1 MTDLTGKSAIVTGA
15 SRGIGAAAARELAAA
30 GAAVVLAA
38 RSSDE
43 ITQAANE
50 ITANGGKAKA
60 VTCDVTSFDDVSAMV
75 ATCKDAFGSV
85 DIVVNNAGL
94 IDPVSRLADGPRS
107 WLKVAD
113 VNYKG
118 VYLCLRAA
126 LPVMLAQGE
135 GTIINISSG
144 AAYNAL
150 EGWSHYCSSKAA
162 ALMLTRAVHKEYGDE
177 GIRCCG
183 LSPGTVATDMQ
194 VVIKASG
201 INPVSQLD
209 PAVHI
214 PPEWVGKAIV
224 WLAGEG
230 ADGYLGEDFSLKT
243 DEGRAAIGLPPVSAG

>member
-15 SRGIGAAAARELAAA
+15 SRGIGAAAARELAEA

-85 DIVVNNAGL
+85 DILVNNAGL
-94 IDPVSRLADGPRS
+94 IDPVSRLADSDPED

-126 LPVMLAQGE
+126 LPVMLSKAE

-162 ALMLTRAVHKEYGDE
+162 ALMLTRAVHKEYG
-177 GIRCCG
+177 
-183 LSPGTVATDMQ
+183 T
-194 VVIKASG
+194 KASAAAG
-201 INPVSQLD
+201 CR
-209 PAVHI
+209 PAPSPRTCRSSSRH
-214 PPEWVGKAIV
+214 PA
-224 WLAGEG
+224 
-230 ADGYLGEDFSLKT
+230 ST
-243 DEGRAAIGLPPVSAG
+243 R